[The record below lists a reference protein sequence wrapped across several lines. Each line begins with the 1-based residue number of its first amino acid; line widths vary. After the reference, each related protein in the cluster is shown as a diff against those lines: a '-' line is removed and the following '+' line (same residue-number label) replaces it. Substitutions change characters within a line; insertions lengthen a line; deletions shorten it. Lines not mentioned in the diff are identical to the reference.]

1 MLSSKTTQN
10 KTIYMK
16 KYICMLAAAVLGLAS
31 CSEDYLETAPED
43 STATSTILG
52 STDNAKMAI
61 NGICRLMTHQYL
73 GSQGF
78 NGEGTIKTWY
88 GNYPGNDFQ
97 KSNLTGWASII
108 NGTYHLRTDSSY
120 DYYPWYYYYM
130 IIGNANG
137 VICNIDAAT
146 GAQEDKDFYKAQA
159 LVFRAYA
166 YSQLV
171 QLYCVRWA
179 DSNNGSADGLVLRLD
194 QSTGAISRSSMS
206 KTYQQIYADLDEAIS
221 LFNTCGLDRGKDEFY
236 KPNINVAYAVKART
250 ALCREDWATAASCAQ
265 AARKDYSIMSNAEY
279 LSGGYTPNDEW
290 IWGVYEASDQTL
302 YYYSYYAYQ
311 GSNSS
316 ASICRSYPC
325 AISKELIDQIPET
338 DVRRSLFGI
347 PTAEEMAEL
356 DKNGKECISQSNGA
370 STTGAFFKRMKAD
383 HAADLYS
390 TSLIFAYMQF
400 KQRCEFTPGGGS
412 FSLFRAAEMCYIEAE
427 ADCHLNKEG
436 DAQQLLFKLTSPRD
450 AAYTMS
456 KKTGADLLAEVKLY
470 RRFDLWGEGFDWFD
484 YKRWNE
490 PIVRKSYKDGGSFHS
505 TFAVTVKPEDG
516 NQWTWAL
523 PDREKNYNELVTLVE
538 D

>member
-1 MLSSKTTQN
+1 
-10 KTIYMK
+10 MK
-16 KYICMLAAAVLGLAS
+16 KYIFILAAALSLVS
-31 CSEDYLETAPED
+31 CKDSFLETEPED

-78 NGEGTIKTWY
+78 NGEGTIKTWF

-108 NGTYHLRTDSSY
+108 NGTYHLRSDSSY

-137 VICNIDAAT
+137 VICNIDNAA
-146 GAQEDKDFYKAQA
+146 GAENEKKFYKAQA

-166 YSQLV
+166 FSQLA
-171 QLYCVRWA
+171 QLYCYRWA
-179 DSNNGSADGLVLRLD
+179 DSNNGASDGLVLRID
-194 QSTGAISRSSMS
+194 QSTGGQSISSLA
-206 KTYQQIYADLDEAIS
+206 KTYEQIYSDLEEAIK
-221 LFNTCGLDRGKDEFY
+221 LFNESGKDRGANEFY
-236 KPNINVAYAVKART
+236 KPNIRVAYAVWARA
-250 ALCREDWATAASCAQ
+250 ALCREDWTTAEKYADLAY
-265 AARKDYSIMSNAEY
+265 KGLGLMSNAQY
-279 LSGGYTPNDEW
+279 ADGGFTPNDEW

-325 AISKELIDQIPET
+325 AISKELVDQIPAT
-338 DVRRSLFGI
+338 DVRRNLYGI
-347 PTAEEMAEL
+347 PTDEELAS
-356 DKNGKECISQSNGA
+356 GSISTTNGA
-370 STTGAFFKRMKAD
+370 STKGDFFTRMKKEHAD
-383 HAADLYS
+383 HLYS

-400 KQRCEFTPGGGS
+400 KQRCEFLPGGGS
-412 FSLFRAAEMCYIEAE
+412 FTLFRVAEMMYIAAEAK
-427 ADCHLNKEG
+427 CHLNKDGE
-436 DAQQLLFKLTSPRD
+436 AQQLLFDLTSTRD
-450 AAYTMS
+450 AAYTKS
-456 KKTGADLLAEVKLY
+456 EKIGTALLEEVKLY

-484 YKRWNE
+484 YKRWNQ

-523 PDREKNYNELVTLVE
+523 PDREKNYNDLLTLPE
-538 D
+538 E